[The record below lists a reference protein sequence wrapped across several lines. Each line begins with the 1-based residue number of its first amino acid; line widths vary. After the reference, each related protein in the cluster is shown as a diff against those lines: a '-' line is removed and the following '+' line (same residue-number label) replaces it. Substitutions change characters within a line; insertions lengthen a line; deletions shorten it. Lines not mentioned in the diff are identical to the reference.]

1 MMSAEFFAALLDRL
15 ALIAMP
21 LVGIAM
27 VVVAQYRIKRK
38 PERGTTL
45 IWTAA
50 GGGLVFSTGLDS
62 VLRWFVFGDTSR
74 INAKDPWWI
83 IGGFAAGIGTLVV
96 WYVVFKWLA
105 RFKWAQQPIHFPW
118 SPRENDRH

>member
-1 MMSAEFFAALLDRL
+1 MMSAKFFAALLDRL
-15 ALIAMP
+15 ALIATP

-62 VLRWFVFGDTSR
+62 VLRWFGQEVQGQVLQYDIGCLTGICGGNVTCVKSIGHVQKHRIKKLSR
-74 INAKDPWWI
+74 FI
-83 IGGFAAGIGTLVV
+83 
-96 WYVVFKWLA
+96 
-105 RFKWAQQPIHFPW
+105 
-118 SPRENDRH
+118 